1 MLGASENA
9 LLEALQSHRDVKRLV
24 RTVGTLPKL
33 PLKEQLQKYAV
44 DAPAIY
50 VIPGR
55 FVVKDSQALMRFT
68 LAAVVRNAAGQEQAR
83 KGDGVDLGCDH
94 LMILVIR
101 ALNGQRLGNCTWWLA
116 SGEMAD
122 DEIFDTAGIA
132 ALELQFEGTPIDL
145 PEDFGEAELA
155 ALAAQGANT
164 AGMDDFQHLH
174 ADFDIAPQAGEA
186 EHNNW
191 LQSPPDL
198 STAQPD
204 LTLDVQLPG
213 ANS

>member
-9 LLEALQSHRDVKRLV
+9 LLAALNNHRALKRIV
-24 RTVGTLPKL
+24 RTVGTLPQL
-33 PLKEQLQKYAV
+33 PLKELLAQYQL

-55 FVVKDSQALMRFT
+55 FVVKDSQAYMRFT
-68 LAAVVRNAAGQEQAR
+68 LATVVRNVAGQEQAR
-83 KGDGVDLGCDH
+83 KGDGVDVGCDH
-94 LMILVIR
+94 LMIAAIR
-101 ALNGQRLGNCTWWLA
+101 AINGKRLGDCTWSLV

-132 ALELQFEGTPIDL
+132 AIELQFEGSPIDL
-145 PEDFGEAELA
+145 PEDFDEAEL
-155 ALAAQGANT
+155 T
-164 AGMDDFQHLH
+164 AVGNAPGVDDFTHLH
-174 ADFDIAPQAGEA
+174 ADFDIAPQAGES
-186 EHNNW
+186 EHGKW

-198 STAQPD
+198 STTQPD
-204 LTLDVQLPG
+204 LTLDVQHPG